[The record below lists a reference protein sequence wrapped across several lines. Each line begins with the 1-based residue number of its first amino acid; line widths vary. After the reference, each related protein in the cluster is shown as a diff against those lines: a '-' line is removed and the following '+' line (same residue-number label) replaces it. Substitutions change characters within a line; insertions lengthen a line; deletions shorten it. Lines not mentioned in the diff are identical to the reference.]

1 MAVLKYK
8 KNLKPDNAWQIPYIN
23 MFPNFLIKFKNL
35 SDIINLPETL
45 KNLHLWGEVEDHWHD
60 KRYLPMINK
69 TQKNWDEKLTDYIP
83 NINKELEDFKK
94 QIEEYKK
101 EYSMWRNKFIPD
113 LKKDLEETDQAY
125 IEKLNEIAFYYE
137 KEIEKNRDLLATI
150 NANMNEHLAT
160 IKDDERIYDQ
170 QIDEKKEQLK
180 EAGEQLIILRKKKAN
195 VLYARYMK
203 EFGV

>member
-8 KNLKPDNAWQIPYIN
+8 KNLKPDNTWQIPYIN
-23 MFPNFLIKFKNL
+23 MFPGFLIKFKNL
-35 SDIINLPETL
+35 SDIISLPETL

-69 TQKNWDEKLTDYIP
+69 IQKDWNEKLKDFIP

-101 EYSMWRNKFIPD
+101 EYSIWRNKFISD
-113 LKKDLEETDQAY
+113 LKKDLEETNQEY
-125 IEKLNEIAFYYE
+125 VENLNEITFYYK

-150 NANMNEHLAT
+150 NANINEHLVI
-160 IKDDERIYDQ
+160 IKDNERHYDQ
-170 QIDEKKEQLK
+170 QLEEKKDKLK
-180 EAGEQLIILRKKKAN
+180 TIGEQLIEFKEKKADI
-195 VLYARYMK
+195 LYARYIK

>member
-8 KNLKPDNAWQIPYIN
+8 KNLKPDNTWQIPYIN
-23 MFPNFLIKFKNL
+23 MFPGFLIKFKNL
-35 SDIINLPETL
+35 SDIISLPETL

-69 TQKNWDEKLTDYIP
+69 IQKDWNEKLKDFIP

-101 EYSMWRNKFIPD
+101 EYSIWRNKFISD
-113 LKKDLEETDQAY
+113 LKKDLEETNQEY
-125 IEKLNEIAFYYE
+125 VENLNEITFYYK

-150 NANMNEHLAT
+150 NANINEHLVI
-160 IKDDERIYDQ
+160 IKDNERHYDQ
-170 QIDEKKEQLK
+170 QLEEKKDKLK
-180 EAGEQLIILRKKKAN
+180 TIGEQLIKMKEKKADI
-195 VLYARYMK
+195 LYARYIK